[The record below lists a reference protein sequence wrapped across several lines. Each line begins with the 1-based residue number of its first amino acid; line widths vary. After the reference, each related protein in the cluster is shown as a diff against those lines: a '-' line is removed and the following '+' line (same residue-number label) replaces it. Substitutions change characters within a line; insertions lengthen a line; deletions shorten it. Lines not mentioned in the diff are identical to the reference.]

1 MGDFKCVACGAS
13 FPSEEALRSHAKT
26 KINEE
31 SLHYRKMSTRG
42 IVDPIYPTEQEK
54 PA

>member
-1 MGDFKCVACGAS
+1 VGEFKCVACGAS
-13 FPSEEALRSHAKT
+13 FPSEEALRSHAKM
-26 KINEE
+26 KVNEE
-31 SLHYRKMSTRG
+31 SVHYRKMSAHG